1 MKYQH
6 QDEWGGTETGSQEEA
21 LASSHALVPDQLAE
35 MASPAW
41 RIEAV
46 PADGEFSLGEGV
58 RSVRARHIPTIHNE
72 DMLVVYLP
80 DVQLLFESDVYVA
93 PGIFPPN
100 QPLPTPFRDWAQ
112 GLRDGLAPLGWRIE
126 WLAGGHGG
134 VVPFT
139 DLRSHFEN

>member
-1 MKYQH
+1 MRAAVIR
-6 QDEWGGTETGSQEEA
+6 EFGT
-21 LASSHALVPDQLAE
+21 PDQLAE

-100 QPLPTPFRDWAQ
+100 QPLPAPFRDWAQ